1 MARKSDTAEVLLAH
15 AAEDELA
22 SRSLL
27 SVEGIT
33 DSAIGFHA
41 QQAVE
46 KSIKAVLSARQ
57 IEYPYVHDID
67 GLIELAQSN
76 GIEVPIELSDAD
88 YLTPF
93 AVRLRYGAAPT
104 ADLDCDQALAGP
116 RRQSIGHASGS
127 SQLKLHR
134 HHRRQQSSKT
144 DRRWG
149 APDIDGSPS
158 RRGGPG

>member
-104 ADLDCDQALAGP
+104 ADLDCDQALRWAAAAVDWARLRVEP
-116 RRQSIGHASGS
+116 AKDPSTQPQSAE
-127 SQLKLHR
+127 LK
-134 HHRRQQSSKT
+134 
-144 DRRWG
+144 D
-149 APDIDGSPS
+149 
-158 RRGGPG
+158 